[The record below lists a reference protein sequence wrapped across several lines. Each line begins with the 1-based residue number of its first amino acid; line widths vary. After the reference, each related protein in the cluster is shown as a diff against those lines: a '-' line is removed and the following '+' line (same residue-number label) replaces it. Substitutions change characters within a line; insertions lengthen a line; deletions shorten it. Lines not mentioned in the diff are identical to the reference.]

1 MIKHVGAAVREG
13 EPVPE
18 AVLVGEADHVRDP
31 VAVLDAVPVAE
42 AEAVRRELAEAEAVR
57 MELAEAEAV
66 PRELP
71 VAVAEHVARFTEE
84 PAGHSEGQPQG
95 VGAPAPVGQKLPA
108 GH

>member
-1 MIKHVGAAVREG
+1 MIKHVAAAVREG

-18 AVLVGEADHVRDP
+18 AVLVGGADHVCSA
-31 VAVLDAVPVAE
+31 VAVPDAVPVAE
-42 AEAVRRELAEAEAVR
+42 ADAVR

-66 PRELP
+66 TMELAEAEAVLRELP
-71 VAVAEHVARFTEE
+71 VAVAEQVARFTEE